1 MTSEDTRTRILDA
14 AGPIF
19 AEKGYAAATVR
30 EICQEAGV
38 NLASVNYYFG
48 GKENLYREA
57 LKLAHPAK
65 FRAQGNF
72 QWPERTRPE
81 AKLKDFIRFLLTQV
95 LRVEASPWQERLFIR
110 EIMNP
115 TPACKELLRERFRS
129 GFDQL
134 QEILEE
140 ILPPDTPVYKRHQI
154 GLSVIGQCVYYRP
167 ARKILP
173 LILGDEELAKYY
185 GIDQLAEHICEVS
198 LAALGL
204 GPPLARQWRPG
215 TGGGQSSPG
224 GGERSTISADKSGQG
239 VK

>member
-1 MTSEDTRTRILDA
+1 MTSEDTRARILEA

-19 AEKGYAAATVR
+19 ADKGYEAATVR
-30 EICQEAGV
+30 GICQEAGV

-65 FRAQGNF
+65 FRPQGDF
-72 QWPERTRPE
+72 EWPEGTRPE
-81 AKLKDFIRFLLTQV
+81 AKLKDFIRFLLTHV
-95 LRVEASPWQERLFIR
+95 LRVEASPWQEQLFFR

-115 TPACKELLRERFRS
+115 TPACKELLRESFRR

-134 QEILEE
+134 QEILDE
-140 ILPPDTPVYKRHQI
+140 ILPADTPRYRRHQI

-173 LILGDEELAKYY
+173 MILGEEELKAHY
-185 GIDQLAEHICEVS
+185 GIEQLAEHIWEVS

-204 GPPLARQWRPG
+204 GPPLVRPREAEATRDQSPPG
-215 TGGGQSSPG
+215 VGGHSGVSVDQSG
-224 GGERSTISADKSGQG
+224 KGAN
-239 VK
+239 

>member
-19 AEKGYAAATVR
+19 AEKGCDAATVR
-30 EICQEAGV
+30 EICQAAGV

-57 LKLAHPAK
+57 LKLARPAR
-65 FRAQGNF
+65 FRPQGDF
-72 QWPERTRPE
+72 QWPQGTRPE

-115 TPACKELLRERFRS
+115 TPACKELLRESFRS

-134 QEILEE
+134 QEILNE
-140 ILPPDTPVYKRHQI
+140 ILPADTPAHKRHQI

-173 LILGDEELAKYY
+173 LILGDEEFGKYY
-185 GIDQLAEHICEVS
+185 GIEKLAEHICEVS

-204 GPPLARQWRPG
+204 GPPLARPWQPG
-215 TGGGQSSPG
+215 ADGEHSSPAVG
-224 GGERSTISADKSGQG
+224 GHSAVSVSQSEKG
-239 VK
+239 VR